1 MGGNLERPER
11 SVKGPE
17 IECQLC
23 VRREGGRGFRVE
35 CERGGNLVSSAP
47 LASQSHE
54 KVVDEELAVV
64 DPLVVWVFYRG
75 AAAPLHLRSPSE
87 RNREEFA
94 EVGSGKVSGGSFR
107 ASFVERA

>member
-1 MGGNLERPER
+1 M
-11 SVKGPE
+11 SV
-17 IECQLC
+17 
-23 VRREGGRGFRVE
+23 
-35 CERGGNLVSSAP
+35 SAP

-64 DPLVVWVFYRG
+64 DPLVVWVFYRD
-75 AAAPLHLRSPSE
+75 AAAPLHLEGGRSQSE

-94 EVGSGKVSGGSFR
+94 GVGSGKVSGRRIG

>member
-1 MGGNLERPER
+1 M
-11 SVKGPE
+11 
-17 IECQLC
+17 
-23 VRREGGRGFRVE
+23 
-35 CERGGNLVSSAP
+35 SSAP

-64 DPLVVWVFYRG
+64 DPLVVWVFYGG
-75 AAAPLHLRSPSE
+75 AAAPLHLGGGRSQSE